1 MVDIQKWI
9 DRFLHALDS
18 VFGDRVRFAG
28 LQGSYGRGEAK
39 PGSDIDLVVI
49 LDEVSPPDIRAY
61 REMIAALPE
70 HDCACGFLSGE
81 EELQH
86 WDASDLFQLCHDT
99 TPLRGTLD
107 EALAR
112 ITPSDVERAIRLG
125 ACNLYHGCVH
135 NLLYNRSEDV
145 LRGLYKAAVF
155 TVQAVCF
162 RQTGTFV
169 RRQADLR
176 CLCGEEER
184 AVVDI
189 ALRLRDGEAVD
200 LDGMS
205 EVLFAWA
212 KNRIRKMDG
221 EQKG

>member
-1 MVDIQKWI
+1 MVEIRLWVE
-9 DRFLHALDS
+9 RFLKAIDS
-18 VFGDRVRFAG
+18 VFGDRVWFVG

-49 LDEVSPPDIRAY
+49 LDKVSPADIRAY
-61 REMIAALPE
+61 REMLAALPD
-70 HDCACGFLSGE
+70 HCLACGFLSGE
-81 EELQH
+81 EELLR

-99 TPLRGTLD
+99 TPLRGSLD
-107 EALAR
+107 EALR
-112 ITPSDVERAIRLG
+112 RVTPDDVDRAIRLG

-135 NLLYNRSEDV
+135 NLIYNRSEDV

-169 RRQADLR
+169 RRQADLGR
-176 CLCGEEER
+176 LCGGEER
-184 AVVDI
+184 AVVDT
-189 ALRLRDGEAVD
+189 ALRLRDGEPVD

-205 EVLFAWA
+205 ELLFTWA
-212 KNRIRKMDG
+212 KNRI
-221 EQKG
+221 QKINVE